1 MDDEIVM
8 MFEADLP
15 ESKVTDGTYIVQLVT
30 LTPTA
35 DANAD
40 SISIGCVVQV
50 GNPDAVK
57 AFEW

>member
-1 MDDEIVM
+1 M

-15 ESKVTDGTYIVQLVT
+15 EAKVTDGTYIVQLVT

-50 GNPDAVK
+50 GNPDGVK